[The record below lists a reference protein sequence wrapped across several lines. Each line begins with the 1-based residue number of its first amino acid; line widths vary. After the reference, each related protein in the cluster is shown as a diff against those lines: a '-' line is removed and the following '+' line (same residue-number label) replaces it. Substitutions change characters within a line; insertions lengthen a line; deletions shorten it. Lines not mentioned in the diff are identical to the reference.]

1 MRALKSLVY
10 HQNKFELKKGAVLCL
25 LALFNL
31 SAYATNELVLQMETS
46 LSASHNP
53 FRYYDGQSDG
63 AQIIHHQT
71 DTVEGA
77 DIRAGV
83 IIPVLSNDTR
93 LTLTGSLGDR
103 RYIDD
108 NTLNHLQGGADA
120 DFQWVA
126 SKLLSGRIN
135 AGAGQHLFNYING
148 SLSQKD
154 IEHDKNAGF
163 DVNIKVTDSWSLMPK
178 LFYNQLYY
186 DLPINKLYDY
196 KQEGRQVG
204 MRYMSPTGSSVE
216 GGMRLSTTNYTDRSL
231 DQIVNIYDLAYA
243 GSNVKPEYDTQFKET
258 ELYLDGEWQYSAK
271 TTTSAHLGTV
281 RRRYSTFSN
290 LDTNLTN
297 VIIRGTYRYTPQL
310 RLDAQIYD
318 QPFPIVDPTI
328 LYVVSK
334 GIRLDALWLYSDK
347 LQFNASAVVQ
357 NSSQVYIP
365 GIALANGNLSQVD
378 RMKRIGFGASYQLD
392 RGFRLF
398 ADSFFEKDR
407 GDVATL
413 NVNQSVIKI
422 GFEYTYENLPGSAAR
437 MNLQRYQDYLSSTPA
452 IAR

>member
-1 MRALKSLVY
+1 MIAFNALVY
-10 HQNKFELKKGAVLCL
+10 RQNKFRLKQGV
-25 LALFNL
+25 ALFFGTL
-31 SAYATNELVLQMETS
+31 FSMSVHATNELVLQMETS
-46 LSASHNP
+46 ISGSHNP
-53 FRYYDGQSDG
+53 FRYYDGQSDST
-63 AQIIHHQT
+63 QVIPHHT

-83 IIPVLSNDTR
+83 IVPVLSDETR
-93 LTLTGSLGDR
+93 LMLTGSLGGR
-103 RYIDD
+103 RYINDG
-108 NTLNHLQGGADA
+108 TLNHLQGGANA

-163 DVNIKVTDSWSLMPK
+163 DVNIKVTDSWWLMPK

-186 DLPINKLYDY
+186 DLPVNKLYDY
-196 KQEGRQVG
+196 KQDGRQIGV
-204 MRYMSPTGSSVE
+204 RYMSPTGSSVE
-216 GGMRLSTTNYTDRSL
+216 GGVRLSTTNYTDRSQ
-231 DQIVNIYDLAYA
+231 DQIEKIYDIPYA
-243 GSNVKPEYDTQFKET
+243 NSVIKPEYDTQFKET
-258 ELYLDGEWQYSAK
+258 ELYLDGEWQYSVK
-271 TTTSAHLGTV
+271 TTTSAHVGV
-281 RRRYSTFSN
+281 IRRRYSTYSN
-290 LDTNLTN
+290 LDTNLSN
-297 VIIRGTYRYTPQL
+297 AIVRGTYRYTPQL
-310 RLDAQIYD
+310 RLDAQMFD

-328 LYVVSK
+328 LYVVTK
-334 GIRLDALWLYSDK
+334 GVRLDALWLYSDK
-347 LQFNASAVVQ
+347 LQFNASAVMQ

-365 GIALANGNLSQVD
+365 GIVNLTGNASQVA
-378 RMKRIGFGASYQLD
+378 RMKRVGVGASYQID

-398 ADSFFEKDR
+398 ADSYFERNR

-413 NVNQSVIKI
+413 NVNQSVVKI

-437 MNLQRYQDYLSSTPA
+437 MNLQRYQDYLSSSPA

>member
-1 MRALKSLVY
+1 
-10 HQNKFELKKGAVLCL
+10 
-25 LALFNL
+25 
-31 SAYATNELVLQMETS
+31 
-46 LSASHNP
+46 
-53 FRYYDGQSDG
+53 
-63 AQIIHHQT
+63 
-71 DTVEGA
+71 
-77 DIRAGV
+77 
-83 IIPVLSNDTR
+83 
-93 LTLTGSLGDR
+93 
-103 RYIDD
+103 
-108 NTLNHLQGGADA
+108 
-120 DFQWVA
+120 
-126 SKLLSGRIN
+126 
-135 AGAGQHLFNYING
+135 
-148 SLSQKD
+148 
-154 IEHDKNAGF
+154 
-163 DVNIKVTDSWSLMPK
+163 
-178 LFYNQLYY
+178 
-186 DLPINKLYDY
+186 
-196 KQEGRQVG
+196 
-204 MRYMSPTGSSVE
+204 
-216 GGMRLSTTNYTDRSL
+216 MRLSTTNYTDRSL

-258 ELYLDGEWQYSAK
+258 ELYLDGEWHYSAK